1 MMTKPTRE
9 PVHDDRIRFYVVSYG
24 LCDVEKRICGI
35 HDMAIGI
42 ECFALMFL
50 SVRTDDQ
57 LGTGKFSFGVPLR
70 VGKLGTELL
79 DGYLKTCNLFAL
91 TTENQLG
98 MLKPG
103 SEKHAPC
110 FRRALE
116 SSLLD
121 ILAFC

>member
-9 PVHDDRIRFYVVSYG
+9 PVHDDRIGFYVVSYG
-24 LCDVEKRICGI
+24 LCEVEERICGI

-57 LGTGKFSFGVPLR
+57 LGTCKFGFGVLLR

-79 DGYLKTCNLFAL
+79 DGCLETCNLLAL
-91 TTENQLG
+91 TTKDWFG
-98 MLKPG
+98 MFTAG
-103 SEKHAPC
+103 SAEHAPC
-110 FRRALE
+110 FLE
-116 SSLLD
+116 SSLL
-121 ILAFC
+121 AFC